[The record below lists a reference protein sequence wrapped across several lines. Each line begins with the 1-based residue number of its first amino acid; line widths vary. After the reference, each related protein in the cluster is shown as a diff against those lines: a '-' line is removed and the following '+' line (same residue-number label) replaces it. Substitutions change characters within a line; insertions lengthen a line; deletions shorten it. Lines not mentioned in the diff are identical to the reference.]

1 MDLTCISTPS
11 QDPSTAAEP
20 SLATSTPP
28 LHHSS
33 TTVPSNTCDICGKTL
48 SSKRNVARQMK
59 NIHGKVKIKI
69 VHTISILTSFS
80 QDNVFVETPS
90 TASSPATSASTSA
103 MPSGPPSAPLSR
115 RRRSLSSHKTRA
127 SARRK

>member
-1 MDLTCISTPS
+1 
-11 QDPSTAAEP
+11 
-20 SLATSTPP
+20 
-28 LHHSS
+28 
-33 TTVPSNTCDICGKTL
+33 
-48 SSKRNVARQMK
+48 MK

-80 QDNVFVETPS
+80 QDDVFVETPS